1 MTQPVILISA
11 LGRPG
16 PAGSGGGGGG
26 SGPPYAAT
34 YLGYQKFA
42 DMSAIPTLTV
52 PQGATF
58 ALFRAMV
65 SDMSW
70 LENKGILAP
79 TNGQPLLAG
88 EVLVWAGDL
97 NTIGFIETAPGGV
110 LHVSYYA

>member
-1 MTQPVILISA
+1 MTQPVVLISA

-16 PAGSGGGGGG
+16 PAGGGGGGA

-34 YLGYQKFA
+34 YLGYQKFT
-42 DMSAIPTLTV
+42 DMSVVPALTV

-58 ALFRAMV
+58 ALFRAMGA
-65 SDMSW
+65 DLSW
-70 LENKGILAP
+70 LEDKGALTALH
-79 TNGQPLLAG
+79 GQPLLAG

-97 NTIGFIETAPGGV
+97 STIGFIQVSANGI